1 MSKRNIAAVGRVK
14 QLATNQLCCNKWC
27 LFFFCL
33 SRGGQGGRQK
43 SEPSNLG
50 DWICCDTCW
59 QCFDHLWPPDHGIV
73 IRYFSTKWSLG
84 KPFGSMRWIANLN
97 AKNFDRWP
105 SQVFVKFW
113 PIPNWDIWATKKGRF
128 LRPDPRLSSSRS
140 LIEFRARGLLCR
152 MVWWWFRV
160 WGFANLNGTQLL
172 SHSWGWQVWLQK
184 GQCAAQ
190 SERNFEATNPTI
202 LPAMS
207 P

>member
-27 LFFFCL
+27 LFFFVAYPG
-33 SRGGQGGRQK
+33 GGQGGRQK

-113 PIPNWDIWATKKGRF
+113 PIPNWRSIQGQCGMGTSGNSDNHMSILWLAGEFLSNATAQIGGEVVYKDG
-128 LRPDPRLSSSRS
+128 P
-140 LIEFRARGLLCR
+140 
-152 MVWWWFRV
+152 
-160 WGFANLNGTQLL
+160 
-172 SHSWGWQVWLQK
+172 LQK
-184 GQCAAQ
+184 
-190 SERNFEATNPTI
+190 EP
-202 LPAMS
+202 
-207 P
+207 